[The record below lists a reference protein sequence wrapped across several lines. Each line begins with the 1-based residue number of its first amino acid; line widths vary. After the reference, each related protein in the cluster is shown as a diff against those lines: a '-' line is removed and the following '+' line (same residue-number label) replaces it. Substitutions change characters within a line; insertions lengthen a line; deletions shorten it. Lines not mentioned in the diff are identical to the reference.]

1 MKNNNPAFQTVD
13 FIKDYI
19 NIKLDIF
26 LLNISKKISNA
37 AGYFVFAIIIGFIF
51 LFVSLFLSL
60 SLSEWLA
67 VVLNMPGMGNLIVSA
82 IYIIIGFII
91 FKYRDPLI
99 IRPVSKNIDK
109 AMVLSDLHKDSA
121 IDGSMDTDTALQA
134 MNQKLKDTERGI
146 EDHVNNIKNYFSYEE
161 MKNRFLQSIMNN
173 PKGIINTLLILRE
186 IIVSRRKKK

>member
-99 IRPVSKNIDK
+99 IRPVSKNIGK
-109 AMVLSDLHKDSA
+109 AMDLSDLHKDSA
-121 IDGSMDTDTALQA
+121 IDGSMDADTALQA